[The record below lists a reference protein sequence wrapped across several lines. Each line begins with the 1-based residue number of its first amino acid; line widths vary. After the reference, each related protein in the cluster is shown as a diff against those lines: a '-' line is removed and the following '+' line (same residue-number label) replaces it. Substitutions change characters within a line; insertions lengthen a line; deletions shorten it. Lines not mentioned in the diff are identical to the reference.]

1 MSLRVTVYDPAAGSV
16 VGDETPRSGAL
27 ETVQRDLRD
36 GVVIAFETT
45 HSGGHLRCALT
56 ATDGSDARTVVAEG
70 EWEGDGYAGVQAPAW
85 TNFTRFV
92 EGALDTAGW
101 RVVDDELSE
110 SVFRRVDTRAVDPVA
125 AGESRASADAGG
137 VRIRVPSTSSAVAV
151 FNHLAR
157 AADGDAARVVVTDG
171 TDGVG
176 RDGLDA
182 LVVTD
187 ETVREPIVEPL
198 PTGDAGG
205 DPGTGSSPNTGT
217 DPVGGRGVDGGETD
231 RGATPSGTTRGAG
244 EAAGGDRRETGP
256 NDGSPVA
263 PPSPDDR
270 GAPGGL
276 PRTDGSPTPDASPAD
291 RTSGP
296 AGRGDR
302 SPDPGGR
309 RTRGEDEPRA
319 GGEARSGDSGVPD
332 SQSDYSRTT
341 DEPGGDFDLSDLPG
355 GDPFA
360 AADDADSA
368 RVDRPDGVDSA
379 PVDRADGVDSA
390 PVDRADGANSL
401 GDDAGRSPSGTT
413 SQTDEPADRQR
424 SPTQSPETERRTGPG
439 AGTGER
445 PLGGDPGETPEDGS
459 GDTARGPASS
469 GGPGGNGPSGGVGG
483 GGSRRAETSGE
494 RPTGPPE
501 SSESPESPEPI
512 TGAAPDAGY
521 ELRLFEGAT
530 GRLAFST
537 EREAARTD
545 DRTRWD
551 HDNGTTLVLDPR
563 GGYAR
568 LAVRAR
574 REGTESF
581 LAEFRAGPEVVPPE
595 RLLATFRDTLAGT
608 LDRLGWHPV
617 DADADAQ
624 LVYAHA
630 VDAGPFDP
638 GLEGDLVDLLQA
650 GPVDFAVPTYT
661 KAIEL
666 FQWVRERAPEGTAIV
681 ICEAGRT
688 EVTDGADVVIRPD
701 EDVTT
706 VRVVG
711 EATERI
717 ERRALEP
724 RAAAA
729 TDALE
734 TVAEAVRDETG
745 PNDPV
750 DSYVAEL
757 LTRRVPSEQRLAFVA
772 TETPNRWLDTAT
784 AWATIGAV
792 VTTTLTLVVAGFAG
806 SFAGLGGGAVGLAGV
821 EAFPAAPAWVQA
833 LVAVATLTAAAAG
846 PATVHPTVAGWL
858 ARLRAWRTYPPVS
871 ESAVFPGS
879 RGALLDATGEVG
891 DTVGERLRR
900 LHDSY
905 EAAPNAPADSYRAF
919 VDAAV
924 LDGSLPGLGAADPA
938 RTRFDRLV
946 TVAGGLVLGP
956 LVGLV
961 CAGAVY
967 AGLVTASVRPGAV
980 AGLSG
985 VVVVGTLL
993 VGATVALARA
1003 EGYTLADLP

>member
-1 MSLRVTVYDPAAGSV
+1 MTVYDPAAGSV

-36 GVVIAFETT
+36 GVVIDFETT
-45 HSGGHLRCALT
+45 HTGGHLRCALT
-56 ATDGSDARTVVAEG
+56 ATDGADARTVVAEG
-70 EWEGDGYAGVQAPAW
+70 EWEGDGYAGVQGPAW

-101 RVVDDELSE
+101 RVVDDELTE

-137 VRIRVPSTSSAVAV
+137 VRIRVPSTSTAVAV

-157 AADGDAARVVVTDG
+157 AADGDEARVVVTDG
-171 TDGVG
+171 TEGVG
-176 RDGLDA
+176 RDGVDA

-198 PTGDAGG
+198 RSGG
-205 DPGTGSSPNTGT
+205 GADPGAETGSNQTA
-217 DPVGGRGVDGGETD
+217 DPADR
-231 RGATPSGTTRGAG
+231 RGAVPDGTARG
-244 EAAGGDRRETGP
+244 ERRETGP

-276 PRTDGSPTPDASPAD
+276 PRTDGSPTPDASTPD
-291 RTSGP
+291 QTGGP
-296 AGRGDR
+296 GLQGDR

-309 RTRGEDEPRA
+309 RARGRDEPRA
-319 GGEARSGDSGVPD
+319 GEDSRV
-332 SQSDYSRTT
+332 T
-341 DEPGGDFDLSDLPG
+341 DDPGGDFDLSDLPG

-360 AADDADSA
+360 AADEADSGGNRSA
-368 RVDRPDGVDSA
+368 RDDASGGRDSHDGADALGEAGVGGSGDPGGVDTPSG
-379 PVDRADGVDSA
+379 ADPTRDAETFEG
-390 PVDRADGANSL
+390 
-401 GDDAGRSPSGTT
+401 DAGRTPTGPTGSPGERSGG
-413 SQTDEPADRQR
+413 RQR
-424 SPTQSPETERRTGPG
+424 TDSTPDGERRRSEPGPT
-439 AGTGER
+439 TGEQ
-445 PLGGDPGETPEDGS
+445 PPGGGREEPRSGRSGGEAPGS
-459 GDTARGPASS
+459 ASS
-469 GGPGGNGPSGGVGG
+469 GERAAT
-483 GGSRRAETSGE
+483 SR
-494 RPTGPPE
+494 
-501 SSESPESPEPI
+501 ESPEPI

-581 LAEFRAGPEVVPPE
+581 LAEFRAGPEVVPPD

-608 LDRLGWHPV
+608 LDRLGWRPV

-638 GLEGDLVDLLQA
+638 GLEGDFVDLLQS

-701 EDVTT
+701 DDATT

-734 TVAEAVRDETG
+734 TVAEAVRDETA
-745 PNDPV
+745 PSDPV

-772 TETPNRWLDTAT
+772 TDTPNRWLDTAT

-792 VTTTLTLVVAGFAG
+792 VTTTLTLLVAGLAG
-806 SFAGLGGGAVGLAGV
+806 SLSGLGGGAVGLAGV

-833 LVAVATLTAAAAG
+833 LVAVATVTVAAAG
-846 PATVHPTVAGWL
+846 PATGHPTVAGWL
-858 ARLRAWRTYPPVS
+858 VRLRAWRAYPPVS
-871 ESAVFPGS
+871 EEAVFPGS
-879 RGALLDATGEVG
+879 RGTLLDATGEVG

-905 EAAPNAPADSYRAF
+905 EAAPDAPADSYRAF

-924 LDGSLPGLGAADPA
+924 LDGSFPGLSAADPA

-946 TVAGGLVLGP
+946 TVAGGLLLGP

-967 AGLVTASVRPGAV
+967 AGLVTASVRPGTV

-985 VVVVGTLL
+985 IVVVGTLL